1 MFKRILLLILFVCP
15 LITWA
20 QDFSDSWEG
29 HFSYHT
35 IKDVTASENKIYV
48 ASENAVFTYD
58 IVTQEINILSTIE
71 GLTGELISTLHYS
84 AEFKALVIGYENGL
98 IDILLEEDSRV
109 LHVVDIV
116 DKPAIPPTSKR
127 INHFNEYMGQLYI
140 STNYGISVY
149 NLNRLEFGDTFFIGD
164 FGAQS
169 IISQTT
175 ISDGY
180 IFAAGLDQAG
190 LKRAELSNSNLID
203 YKQWTKIANGSFAA
217 VEAVSSNV
225 YAVNT
230 NRVLFRVENTT
241 LSNLKQFSSYPLDV
255 KSANNELVIT
265 TQNLVC
271 LYDENFNLIAEVNK
285 GTNLETNFTAAITT
299 IDSFY
304 IGSSS
309 LGILETPIANP
320 NVFIEIRP
328 NGPLMNIPFSIKAAY
343 NNTWVTYGDYSATFN
358 PYNPSLKT
366 RGISHFKNN
375 TWSNIPTDSILG
387 ARSLNTI
394 SINPNKISQVF
405 ISSQIDGVLEVDNDF
420 STMLF
425 DANNSGL
432 EPVDGSTESI
442 FVNASTFDNDGLLWT
457 LSGLVLNPLKS
468 YDPNS
473 NQWKSYSFEDLYGNA
488 ASAEAGYSD
497 VVIDNAGVFWLGG
510 TKYGLIGYD
519 YNSGNPKIKGIRDE
533 SENMP
538 DNKVSAL
545 ALDKSNQ
552 LWIGTRRGLRVLYNT
567 SSFFTDPNVQVSE
580 IIILDDGIAKEL
592 LDQEYITSIEVDGS
606 NNKWIGT
613 IGSGVYYFSSDGQE
627 TIYHFTKDNSPIP
640 SNNISD
646 ISIDNSNGK
655 VFIATESG
663 LVAFYSGSSETK
675 DDYNDAYVYPNPV
688 RPTFNI
694 VDELV
699 KIKGLTDRV
708 NIKITD
714 VEGNLVAEAQAN
726 VNSRFGGSNLE
737 IDGGTAFW
745 NGKNLANNVV
755 RSGVYLIM
763 LSDTETFETKV
774 LKLMVIR

>member
-1 MFKRILLLILFVCP
+1 MFKRILFLFLVLCP
-15 LITWA
+15 LISVA

-29 HFSYHT
+29 HFSYNN
-35 IKDVTASENKIYV
+35 IKDVTASESKIYA
-48 ASENAVFTYD
+48 ASENAVFTYN
-58 IVTQEINILSTIE
+58 ILTQETSTLSSIQ
-71 GLTGELISTLHYS
+71 GLSGELISTIHYS
-84 AEFKALVIGYENGL
+84 LDFEALVIGYENGL
-98 IDILLEEDSRV
+98 IEIFLEEDSKV
-109 LHVVDIV
+109 LSVVDIV
-116 DKPAIPPTSKR
+116 DKPTIPPTSKK
-127 INHFNEYMGQLYI
+127 INHFNENEGLIYI

-149 NLNRLEFGDTFFIGD
+149 NLNRLEFGDTYFIGD
-164 FGAQS
+164 SGVQS
-169 IISQTT
+169 VVTQTT
-175 ISDGY
+175 VSEGY
-180 IFAAGLDQAG
+180 IFAAGLDFIG

-203 YKQWTKIANGSFAA
+203 YKQWTKISSGQFTA
-217 VEAVSSNV
+217 VEAVSNNV
-225 YAVNT
+225 YAVDIGRFIYKVTGT
-230 NRVLFRVENTT
+230 NING
-241 LSNLKQFSSYPLDV
+241 SIQFPTAPLDV

-265 TQNLVC
+265 TINHVY
-271 LYDENFNLIAEVNK
+271 LYDADLRIIAEVGQNDAFS
-285 GTNLETNFTAAITT
+285 TNYTSAITT

-309 LGILETPIANP
+309 LGVLQSPIDNP
-320 NVFIEIRP
+320 FSFKEIRP
-328 NGPLMNIPFSIKAAY
+328 DGPSMNIPFSVKAGY
-343 NNTWVTYGDYSATFN
+343 NNAWVTYGDYTLS
-358 PYNPSLKT
+358 YNPFPIQT
-366 RGISHFKNN
+366 RGVSHLKNGA
-375 TWSNIPTDSILG
+375 WKNIPTDSILG
-387 ARSLNTI
+387 TTNLNAI
-394 SINPNKISQVF
+394 SVNPNKISQVF
-405 ISSQIDGVLEVDNDF
+405 ISSFQKGLLEVDADLATKLFNETN
-420 STMLF
+420 STL
-425 DANNSGL
+425 DPIALPN
-432 EPVDGSTESI
+432 STEIRLS
-442 FVNASTFDNDGLLWT
+442 ASTFDGDGLLYT
-457 LSGLVLNPLKS
+457 LSGRVQSPLNS

-473 NQWKSYSFEDLYGNA
+473 NQWKSYSFEGLYTDAFGG
-488 ASAEAGYSD
+488 EWGFSD
-497 VVIDNAGVFWLGG
+497 IVIDNSGVAWVGSFKNGI
-510 TKYGLIGYD
+510 IGYD
-519 YNSGNPKIKGIRDE
+519 FKSGTSKIKSLNEE
-533 SENMP
+533 SQNMP
-538 DNKVSAL
+538 TVSVSAV
-545 ALDKSNQ
+545 ALDNSNQ
-552 LWIGTRRGLRVLYNT
+552 LWIGTARGLRVLYNT
-567 SSFFTDPNVQVSE
+567 SSFFTDSNVQVSE

-592 LDQEYITSIEVDGS
+592 LAQEYISSIEVDGS

-627 TIYHFTKDNSPIP
+627 AIYHFTKDNSPIP

-675 DDYNDAYVYPNPV
+675 DNYNDAYVYPNPV

-714 VEGNLVAEAQAN
+714 IEGNLVAEAQAN